1 MDRLIGNE
9 DTIKK
14 HIMVLNILSSYTRS
28 FPPNKDEFQ
37 IYLEISI
44 DNNKLDELIE
54 VCLIFIYLFIIFIIL
69 YISIRYKY
77 KYVREAF
84 IYLFKLY

>member
-44 DNNKLDELIE
+44 DNNKLDELIK
-54 VCLIFIYLFIIFIIL
+54 V
-69 YISIRYKY
+69 
-77 KYVREAF
+77 
-84 IYLFKLY
+84 